1 LKEFKELEKI
11 AADYTRELERK
22 KRKKRELEREERELE
37 LLRLF

>member
-22 KRKKRELEREERELE
+22 KRELEREERELE